1 MFDEMGTSVPFS
13 TLHIRGFLTWVVLL
27 YFVTEFREKRKDA
40 STIILHL
47 VS

>member
-1 MFDEMGTSVPFS
+1 MFDEMGTSLLFS
-13 TLHIRGFLTWVVLL
+13 TLHVKGFLTWDVLL

-40 STIILHL
+40 STVILHL